1 MRIAYVST
9 YPPTECGIATYTEY
23 LSNAVAKNGKEIRI
37 LSQLGAAGK
46 NVFEV
51 YAPQDKDI
59 AGKLFFYVERL
70 TPDIVHVEHEFGLFG
85 DQRGVQI
92 IEFLIRCNLSETP
105 VVVTLHTVFEDLKY
119 EEKIIVQHI
128 LNLSSAVIVH
138 ESFQKD
144 ILERN
149 YRCLNPIKV
158 IPHGVREVDIV
169 NNAKELLGLE
179 NKKVLLLAGYLR
191 STKNIERIFSLLPD
205 LITRNK
211 DMVLL
216 MASRSRI
223 NEHSDYKDNLYNEIH
238 NLGLNNHVKVL
249 YGKFPQYTLDTILSA
264 ADVLAL
270 PYTKGAQSGVLA
282 QASAFHLP
290 VVTSDLESFKNWITE
305 VNGGFYAQT
314 DEEYVSRITKLLQDN
329 DLRAELRANICNNN
343 KLKNWNVIA
352 KRHIK
357 LYSQLIKKPIP
368 NAKFYYRSNKENVK
382 LNAHS

>member
-37 LSQLGAAGK
+37 LSQLGAAGD

-70 TPDIVHVEHEFGLFG
+70 TPDIVHIEHEFGLFG

-144 ILERN
+144 ILENN
-149 YRCLNPIKV
+149 YECLNPIIV
-158 IPHGVREVDIV
+158 IPHGVREVNIMQ
-169 NNAKELLGLE
+169 NSKKLLELE

-205 LITRNK
+205 LLARNK

-223 NEHSDYKDNLYNEIH
+223 NEHSDYKDNLYETIH
-238 NLGLNNHVKVL
+238 KLGLNNHVKVL

-270 PYTKGAQSGVLA
+270 PYLKGAQSGVLA

-290 VVTSDLESFKNWITE
+290 VVTSNLKSFKNWISE
-305 VNGGFYAQT
+305 VNGGFYAET
-314 DEEYVSRITKLLQDN
+314 DEEYISHITRLLQDN
-329 DLRAELRANICNNN
+329 DLRTELQNNICKNN

-352 KRHIK
+352 KKHIN

-382 LNAHS
+382 LNARS